1 MKIGS
6 FGNVYKGTF
15 KNNEVAVKILKNS
28 ISCKDNSA
36 KEVMMLQ
43 KYQHKNIVKF
53 IGISILHKPLKLV
66 MELVKGESLLNIL
79 RNNENISIEKKLKLS
94 KDCAEALLYLENNHE
109 NVKLDNI
116 LQNFSVLSITA
127 RKSLLN

>member
-1 MKIGS
+1 M
-6 FGNVYKGTF
+6 YKGTF

-94 KDCAEALLYLENNHE
+94 KDCAEALLYLENNH
-109 NVKLDNI
+109 
-116 LQNFSVLSITA
+116 VLH
-127 RKSLLN
+127 L